1 MQDSE
6 NILWDMNSFPRSLE
20 RKPLQVWKSIQE
32 AKNGT
37 TAALLE
43 LY

>member
-6 NILWDMNSFPRSLE
+6 NILWDMSKPTPSVE
-20 RKPLQVWKSIQE
+20 RKLLQQWKSIQE
-32 AKNGT
+32 AENGS